1 MTEKM
6 KKIAGKT
13 FLLGL
18 LTGIIAM
25 LGMAVVIVKNG
36 WFK

>member
-1 MTEKM
+1 MTEKIQE
-6 KKIAGKT
+6 IARKT

-25 LGMAVVIVKNG
+25 LGMTIVIAKNG